1 MDIVLILLTTM
12 TALLTNKIIL
22 KYSPFIAVTMR
33 KMVRKIQ
40 GTAMIMNEDK
50 SPPRVRIYTRTG
62 DSGSSALFTGERR
75 PKDDVIFEALGK
87 TNSKL

>member
-1 MDIVLILLTTM
+1 
-12 TALLTNKIIL
+12 
-22 KYSPFIAVTMR
+22 
-33 KMVRKIQ
+33 
-40 GTAMIMNEDK
+40 MIMNEDK

-87 TNSKL
+87 TNSKLIQNYNLLTEFLSRNN